1 VSNKR
6 NPALAKQ
13 RRAKF
18 LPRRKLR
25 KAWNAFFRIMG
36 GVKVGF
42 EIWSE
47 SVIPFEAFNVPQTQY
62 LWKQRSKI
70 IGAKHLRRENLFL
83 KQTTRKV
90 TIWTERDRIT
100 VNLPAR
106 EIAQWLIDMA
116 RDENDWRRKAII
128 VQIDAET
135 RDREMTQAVNG
146 NY

>member
-1 VSNKR
+1 MSHKR
-6 NPALAKQ
+6 NPA
-13 RRAKF
+13 
-18 LPRRKLR
+18 
-25 KAWNAFFRIMG
+25 
-36 GVKVGF
+36 
-42 EIWSE
+42 
-47 SVIPFEAFNVPQTQY
+47 